1 MVVGTNGYKR
11 GTNVWYNFP
20 EKMVWWGGWRNAR
33 ANQGNFQ
40 LSTAFSLSSNEDD
53 DFDVLPPAHFLVNR
67 SLNSIVKPNLTNLKE
82 SNLKRWQ
89 KITRIV

>member
-1 MVVGTNGYKR
+1 MQIKGIFNS
-11 GTNVWYNFP
+11 
-20 EKMVWWGGWRNAR
+20 
-33 ANQGNFQ
+33 QQ
-40 LSTAFSLSSNEDD
+40 LCSLSSNEDD

-89 KITRIV
+89 KIAKIVLLM